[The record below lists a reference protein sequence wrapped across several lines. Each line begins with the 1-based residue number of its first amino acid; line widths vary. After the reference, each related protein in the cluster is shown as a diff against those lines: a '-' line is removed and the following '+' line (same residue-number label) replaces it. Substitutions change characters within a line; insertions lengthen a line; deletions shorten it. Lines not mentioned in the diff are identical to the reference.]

1 MTLSL
6 QSYDVAIIGGGPSGT
21 TAAYLLASKGYRVAL
36 IDKCI
41 FPRSKLCAGLITWK
55 TVDLLNRVF
64 GYSPRQLMKKG
75 IIIHTSRDYR
85 IYYRG
90 REIVRRRLDYPFH
103 FVNRN
108 SYDHFWVRTAQDAGA
123 ELIIGH
129 KAVSVDVDQRTITLE
144 DGTFIR
150 SDVIIGA
157 DGVWSMV
164 RKALF
169 PEQRF
174 QQRWRS
180 NLAMTIETSV
190 PSTDGAANA
199 TFASLHFGH
208 VPWGY
213 AWRFPNPGR
222 QIVGIGALGGKRDA
236 FLAKGFRQFLGTL
249 APPPER
255 LETWQG
261 HALPFGNYVNPP
273 GIGRTMLVGDACG
286 LADPLLGEGIFYAH
300 RSGQLAA
307 QAVQDADL
315 HGKDPASHYR
325 RSLNR
330 HVLRELRWIKLYRNL
345 LFFGGLRRRYRGLK
359 LFFRLM
365 PDRLEDAVQG
375 KISFA
380 RLLLPRVK

>member
-1 MTLSL
+1 MKRPLH
-6 QSYDVAIIGGGPSGT
+6 SYDAAVIGGGPSGA
-21 TAAYLLASKGYRVAL
+21 TAAFLLASEGYRVAL
-36 IDKCI
+36 IDKCT
-41 FPRSKLCAGLITWK
+41 FPRPKLCAGLITWK
-55 TVDLLNRVF
+55 TVDVLNRVF
-64 GYSPRQLMKKG
+64 GYSPSELIKQG
-75 IIIHTSRDYR
+75 IIIHASRDYR
-85 IYYRG
+85 IYFR
-90 REIVRRRLDYPFH
+90 RQEIVRRRLDYPFH

-108 SYDHFWVRTAQDAGA
+108 SYDHFWVRAAQDAGA
-123 ELIIGH
+123 ELIIGR
-129 KAVSVDVDQRTITLE
+129 KVISVDVGQRTVTLE
-144 DGTFIR
+144 DGTFIAA
-150 SDVIIGA
+150 DVIIGA

-174 QQRWRS
+174 KQRWRS
-180 NLAMTIETSV
+180 NLAMTIETNVS
-190 PSTDGAANA
+190 STDGKAGG

-213 AWRFPNPGR
+213 AWCFPNPGR
-222 QIVGIGALGGKRDA
+222 QIVGIGALGSKCDA
-236 FLAKGFRQFLGTL
+236 SLAGSFRQFLDTFKS
-249 APPPER
+249 PPEPFDV
-255 LETWQG
+255 QHG
-261 HALPFGNYVNPP
+261 HALPFGNYVDPP

-307 QAVQDADL
+307 QAVLAADL
-315 HGKDPASHYR
+315 NGKDPASHYR

-330 HVLRELRWIKLYRNL
+330 HVLRELRWIKFYRNL
-345 LFFGGLRRRYRGLK
+345 LFCGGLRRRYRGLK